1 MQTKPF
7 SAEFEM
13 LFWTLRTCANHSESF
28 VTWRHSAWRMI
39 CDVKLSGKP
48 TCIAALQNLKNTC
61 YVDYAPLPITQV
73 SNKVLS
79 ADSLPSNR
87 RTFFLVIIWFWTV
100 KWSKQKV
107 LTGGCISRG
116 RLALSYWR
124 YEIHWLISRKKN
136 AVLWFIIR
144 TLKHDAK
151 IFLSRQDDKFSMCE

>member
-1 MQTKPF
+1 VSQYGLIYCSWLNFCSGDAIMQTNPF

-61 YVDYAPLPITQV
+61 YVDYAPLPITRV

-87 RTFFLVIIWFWTV
+87 RTFFSGNNFILNCEVIKTESSDRWLYFARPLGL
-100 KWSKQKV
+100 KL
-107 LTGGCISRG
+107 LTLWNS
-116 RLALSYWR
+116 LA
-124 YEIHWLISRKKN
+124 H
-136 AVLWFIIR
+136 
-144 TLKHDAK
+144 
-151 IFLSRQDDKFSMCE
+151 